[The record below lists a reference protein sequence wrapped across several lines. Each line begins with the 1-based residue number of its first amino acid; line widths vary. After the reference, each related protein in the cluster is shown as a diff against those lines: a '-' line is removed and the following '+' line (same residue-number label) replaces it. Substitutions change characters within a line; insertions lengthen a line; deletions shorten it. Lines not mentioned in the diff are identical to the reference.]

1 MNLPTQLTVGRI
13 CLVPLVVVFLIST
26 ESIHALVAAV
36 LFAGAALTDWLDG
49 LIARRRGQVTT
60 LGKLLDP
67 VADKVLVSAAL
78 ISLVQVGT
86 VEAWMVV
93 IMIGREFAV
102 TGLRSVSAAQGIVIE
117 ASDLAKYKTFAQ
129 YLAVILLILERSI
142 PTGLESEFVY
152 LSRGTLWAALF
163 LTILSGIDYF
173 VRFYRA
179 SDVDAAGPGRRSLAL
194 SALWLLGA
202 YLVGAIP
209 VGYLVAR
216 ILGVDIRRAGQREHR
231 RDQRPP
237 HGRAGPRPSPRSSVT
252 SPRATSPPGSGAGPA
267 PSPAGPAR
275 PPCSRWSA
283 TAGRC
288 SSGSAAGRAWRPGS
302 ARSFA
307 SRPGP

>member
-36 LFAGAALTDWLDG
+36 LFAAAAVTDWLDG

-86 VEAWMVV
+86 IEAWIVV
-93 IMIGREFAV
+93 IVIGREFAV

-129 YLAVILLILERSI
+129 YLAVTLLILERSM
-142 PTGLESEFVY
+142 PSGLDAEFVY
-152 LSRGTLWAALF
+152 LSRGALWAALT
-163 LTILSGIDYF
+163 LTIFSGIDYF

-179 SDVDAAGPGRRSLAL
+179 SDVDALAR
-194 SALWLLGA
+194 G
-202 YLVGAIP
+202 
-209 VGYLVAR
+209 
-216 ILGVDIRRAGQREHR
+216 D
-231 RDQRPP
+231 D
-237 HGRAGPRPSPRSSVT
+237 
-252 SPRATSPPGSGAGPA
+252 
-267 PSPAGPAR
+267 
-275 PPCSRWSA
+275 RW
-283 TAGRC
+283 R
-288 SSGSAAGRAWRPGS
+288 
-302 ARSFA
+302 
-307 SRPGP
+307 